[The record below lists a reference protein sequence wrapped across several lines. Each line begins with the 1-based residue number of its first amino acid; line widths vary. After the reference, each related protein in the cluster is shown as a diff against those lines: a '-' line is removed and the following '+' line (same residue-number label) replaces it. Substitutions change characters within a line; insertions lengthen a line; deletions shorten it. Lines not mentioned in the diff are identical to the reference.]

1 MPIPLVILILVA
13 LGSGFLFRKT
23 VWGRHLLAIGSN
35 ETAARHCGIDVDRVK
50 TGAYLLCGF
59 LAGLAGLLFVLDT
72 GTAQPSNF
80 GNFYELYAIAAA
92 VLGGCSLR
100 GGEGTILGVLIGA
113 TLVQV
118 IRNSIVLID
127 PIPDSIE
134 FAVIGGIILLAVIAD
149 ETIRRR
155 SA

>member
-1 MPIPLVILILVA
+1 MALVKAAKVMQRCLNAIL
-13 LGSGFLFRKT
+13 
-23 VWGRHLLAIGSN
+23 N
-35 ETAARHCGIDVDRVK
+35 
-50 TGAYLLCGF
+50 
-59 LAGLAGLLFVLDT
+59 
-72 GTAQPSNF
+72 
-80 GNFYELYAIAAA
+80 AA

-100 GGEGTILGVLIGA
+100 GGEGTILGVLVGA